1 MLYVFLP
8 YQIIIVA
15 IIQLWG
21 LLRGIFV
28 SVEHPQSVTLFD
40 SQSHVVVLKLLNR
53 EDDHTPNM
61 MLSWFFII
69 SINLI
74 LRGIPGSEVVM
85 AFTPP
90 ISFSSSLTSFAIDHS
105 IQQQQRGRF
114 GTNDISHMFS
124 RFPLQKHAGIN
135 NNHLSAHAPDSQQGT
150 ITISNHVK
158 VGRNTYYRTGSKDS
172 SIMNNN
178 KPVPPPNT
186 NDDQSNNSDIISPD
200 IIPSAVFDRVVNARY
215 ACTRFLRHKEPEIMP
230 DNNNNSTSIQ
240 QQQQQPNASVSN
252 PSIIQKAQTCLSLST
267 RSPTGFNAQPYR
279 IILVHTKQQK
289 EEVAQYCLG
298 RNADRVRDS
307 DCTAIFLADREC
319 GRDGDR
325 FVKFLMN
332 NMDNNKESSSSNDNG
347 GDDEKRSEISSS
359 STSTTKTTSRTRRT
373 LSSKALLK
381 LRLLILLF
389 SSGYPLP
396 QLLSKP
402 ISFCIRL
409 GVSILSFFTR
419 TLYTLKLR
427 YKLFNKI
434 LPNNIQLLPTLTSS
448 TTWSQKNTMLVAM
461 TYMLGCTSNGLA
473 TCPME
478 GYDATGICKV
488 LKIPRGRFTIP
499 IIVSTGMPYHSSRQS
514 ESASSEGEEEE
525 TDDVGLS
532 HGSDMSPRYPLE
544 EVVFGNTY
552 GVQL

>member
-1 MLYVFLP
+1 MFNTLNMFSYWF
-8 YQIIIVA
+8 III
-15 IIQLWG
+15 
-21 LLRGIFV
+21 
-28 SVEHPQSVTLFD
+28 ST
-40 SQSHVVVLKLLNR
+40 
-53 EDDHTPNM
+53 
-61 MLSWFFII
+61 
-69 SINLI
+69 NLI
-74 LRGIPGSEVVM
+74 LRGILGGEVVM

-90 ISFSSSLTSFAIDHS
+90 ISFSSSLISFATN
-105 IQQQQRGRF
+105 QRVGQQQRD
-114 GTNDISHMFS
+114 GTNNNIFSIPSFQQYSDINHS
-124 RFPLQKHAGIN
+124 
-135 NNHLSAHAPDSQQGT
+135 HLSAHVSDSSQQDT
-150 ITISNHVK
+150 TLSNHVK
-158 VGRNTYYRTGSKDS
+158 VGRNTYYRTGSKDNNT
-172 SIMNNN
+172 IMNNN
-178 KPVPPPNT
+178 NKQPVPPPNT
-186 NDDQSNNSDIISPD
+186 NDDQSNNNSDIISPD

-230 DNNNNSTSIQ
+230 DYDNNSTSTSSSQ
-240 QQQQQPNASVSN
+240 QQQQQQQHQSKASISN
-252 PSIIQKAQTCLSLST
+252 PSIIQKAQTCLSLSQ

-279 IILVHTKQQK
+279 IILVHTQTMK
-289 EEVAQYCLG
+289 ENVSQYCLG

-307 DCTAIFLADREC
+307 DCTAVFLADREC

-325 FVKFLMN
+325 FVKFLMK
-332 NMDNNKESSSSNDNG
+332 NMDNEKESSST
-347 GDDEKRSEISSS
+347 DETSSEIS
-359 STSTTKTTSRTRRT
+359 TPKTTTKTTSRTRRP
-373 LSSKALLK
+373 LSPKALLK

-396 QLLSKP
+396 QFLSKP

-409 GVSILSFFTR
+409 GVSILSFLTR
-419 TLYTLKLR
+419 TLYKLKLK

-434 LPNNIQLLPTLTSS
+434 LPNNIQLLPTLSSS

-478 GYDATGICKV
+478 GYDAHGICKV

-499 IIVSTGMPYHSSRQS
+499 IIVSTGMPYHSRQS
-514 ESASSEGEEEE
+514 GSGIGGEEEE

-532 HGSDMSPRYPLE
+532 HGSEDMSPRYPLE

>member
-1 MLYVFLP
+1 MKKMFNTLKMLIY
-8 YQIIIVA
+8 
-15 IIQLWG
+15 
-21 LLRGIFV
+21 
-28 SVEHPQSVTLFD
+28 
-40 SQSHVVVLKLLNR
+40 
-53 EDDHTPNM
+53 
-61 MLSWFFII
+61 WFFII
-69 SINLI
+69 STNLSG
-74 LRGIPGSEVVM
+74 LLGVAT
-85 AFTPP
+85 AFTPS
-90 ISFSSSLTSFAIDHS
+90 ISFTSPLISFAIDHS
-105 IQQQQRGRF
+105 RLRQRRWDS
-114 GTNDISHMFS
+114 TTDIFS
-124 RFPLQKHAGIN
+124 VDSVQHRSIN
-135 NNHLSAHAPDSQQGT
+135 KCQMSSQSDSQQDT
-150 ITISNHVK
+150 TNHVK
-158 VGRNTYYRTGSKDS
+158 VGRNTYYRTGSKDNN

-178 KPVPPPNT
+178 PVPPLST

-215 ACTRFLRHKEPEIMP
+215 ACTRFLRHKEPTEI
-230 DNNNNSTSIQ
+230 STDGNTTST
-240 QQQQQPNASVSN
+240 QQQPKASISN
-252 PSIIQKAQTCLSLST
+252 PSIIKKSQTCLSLSQ

-279 IILVHTKQQK
+279 IILVHTQYMK
-289 EEVAQYCLG
+289 ENVSQYCLG

-325 FVKFLMN
+325 FVEFLMK
-332 NMDNNKESSSSNDNG
+332 NMDNNKESPSSSDVENNSATTT
-347 GDDEKRSEISSS
+347 KK
-359 STSTTKTTSRTRRT
+359 TTTKTTSRTRRT

-396 QLLSKP
+396 QFLSIP
-402 ISFCIRL
+402 ISFCIRF
-409 GVSILSFFTR
+409 GISILSFLTR
-419 TLYTLKLR
+419 TLHSLKLR

-434 LPNNIQLLPTLTSS
+434 LPKNIQLLPTLTSS

-478 GYDATGICKV
+478 GYDASGICKV

-514 ESASSEGEEEE
+514 SSISEEKEEVEE

-532 HGSDMSPRYPLE
+532 PK
-544 EVVFGNTY
+544 FG
-552 GVQL
+552 